1 MQRVLVLRHVA
12 FEDLGRL
19 EPLLEADG
27 FDIRYFDVGVDSFS
41 DHFPLEADLVIVLGG
56 AISAYELDTY
66 PFLKTEIAWLRAR
79 LIEDLPT
86 LGICLG
92 AQLIAAALDAPVYAG
107 TAGKEIGWKP
117 LTAGADTGAL
127 PWFDD
132 FIHSGAPVL
141 HWHGDTFDLPRGA
154 RHLASS
160 ELYRNQA
167 FSWGKHCLAL
177 QFHAEFDANKLER
190 WLIGHHHELHQTTV
204 TNLAQLRADTARFA
218 GAAQGAADKFW
229 NGWLSSLNQ
238 VQARLQTRLEAPLQP
253 GSALP
258 ALALH

>member
-1 MQRVLVLRHVA
+1 MQHVLVLRHVA

-56 AISAYELDTY
+56 AISAYDVATY
-66 PFLKTEIAWLRAR
+66 PFLTTEIAWLRAR

-92 AQLIAAALDAPVYAG
+92 AQLIAAALDAPVFNGA
-107 TAGKEIGWKP
+107 AGKEIGWMP
-117 LTAGADTGAL
+117 LQAGTDAGSL

-132 FIHSGAPVL
+132 FINSGAPVL
-141 HWHGDTFDLPRGA
+141 HWHGDTFELPRGA

-160 ELYRNQA
+160 EHYQNQA
-167 FSWGKHCLAL
+167 FAWGEHCLAL
-177 QFHAEFDANKLER
+177 QFHAEFDAGKLER
-190 WLIGHHHELHQTTV
+190 WLIGHHHELSRTTA
-204 TNLAQLRADTARFA
+204 TSLAQLRADTARFA
-218 GAAQGAADKFW
+218 AAAQAAADQFW
-229 NGWLSSLNQ
+229 HGWLNSLAALSPPQ
-238 VQARLQTRLEAPLQP
+238 
-253 GSALP
+253 ALP
-258 ALALH
+258 QSYPAHPRLPSLAEH